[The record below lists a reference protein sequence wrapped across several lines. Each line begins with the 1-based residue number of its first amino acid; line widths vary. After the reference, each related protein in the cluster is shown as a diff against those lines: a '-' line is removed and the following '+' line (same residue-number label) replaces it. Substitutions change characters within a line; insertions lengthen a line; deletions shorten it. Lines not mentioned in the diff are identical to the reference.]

1 MTNAIHGTLAESIG
15 KEPLM
20 SLARVFGNFRPRLNI
35 GPLLLTPGFAAIGYA
50 IGGAAAAWWAVAA
63 WLAVIL
69 GAVVS
74 CAVHALRAANQGSAR
89 AGGRRAFDYDANNA
103 GN

>member
-1 MTNAIHGTLAESIG
+1 
-15 KEPLM
+15 M

-35 GPLLLTPGFAAIGYA
+35 VPLLLTPGVAAIGYA

-63 WLAVIL
+63 WLAIVL
-69 GAVVS
+69 GAAVS
-74 CAVHALRAANQGSAR
+74 CAVHALRAAPEGRPR
-89 AGGRRAFDYDANNA
+89 AGDRRAFDYDANNA